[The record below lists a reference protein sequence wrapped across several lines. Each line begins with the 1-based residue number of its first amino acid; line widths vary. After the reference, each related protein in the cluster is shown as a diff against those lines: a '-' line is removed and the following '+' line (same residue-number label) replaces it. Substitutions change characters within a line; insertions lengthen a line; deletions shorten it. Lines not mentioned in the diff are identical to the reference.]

1 MDWAGYQALGE
12 TDGAGR
18 LAPIQNPTNR
28 DIIRQ
33 HADHNLAVGQVG
45 TICRG
50 VEPEYP
56 KFVYLL
62 GTTYYPSTPRP
73 AAARFAA
80 VTVPIL
86 PSPTNPLRLS
96 IGVSVL

>member
-1 MDWAGYQALGE
+1 MDWAGHQALGE

-56 KFVYLL
+56 KLVYLL
-62 GTTYYPSTPRP
+62 GTTHLPEHSSAGGRPICRRYGAHLAEPVEST
-73 AAARFAA
+73 AAFDRSKRA
-80 VTVPIL
+80 
-86 PSPTNPLRLS
+86 
-96 IGVSVL
+96 